1 MKKKETKI
9 WIPLYVDKWI
19 FGSTRHE
26 LDPAERSVWID
37 LLTLAA
43 KDDGFIRANVDT
55 PYPETQLAG
64 MLVVPL
70 DLLHRTIEKCLTP
83 TIGKLI
89 LLENGTL
96 YVVNWKEYQ
105 FTSRYRRMI
114 DSEPPVPPRETS
126 TDKSSSAKTEEHFRS
141 SERIEQNRTEQN
153 IIKQKIEEVVTLWNK
168 FARRIGIPWIRDI
181 EKGSTRERHLL
192 VRLNDPKWDLPK
204 IIEAIEAQPFLTGDN
219 DRGWLVSFDWI
230 LNSSN
235 YSKILEGVYT
245 KVRRGDAARRAPDD
259 PRTGGRR

>member
-37 LLTLAA
+37 LLTIAA

-64 MLVVPL
+64 MLVVPI

-105 FTSRYRRMI
+105 FTDRYKRMI
-114 DSEPPVPPRETS
+114 NAEPPVGPS
-126 TDKSSSAKTEEHFRS
+126 ASAKTEDEFRS
-141 SERIEQNRTEQN
+141 SERIEQKRIEQN
-153 IIKQKIEEVVTLWNK
+153 IIKQKTEDIVALWNK
-168 FARRIGIPWIRDI
+168 FARRVGIPWIREI
-181 EKGSTRERHLL
+181 EKGSTRERHLIE
-192 VRLNDPKWDLPK
+192 RLNDPKWDLPK
-204 IIEAIEAQPFLTGDN
+204 ILEAIEAQPFLLGDN
-219 DRGWLVSFDWI
+219 SSGWLVNFDWI
-230 LNSSN
+230 LKPMNVT
-235 YSKILEGVYT
+235 KILEGAYV
-245 KVRRGDAARRAPDD
+245 KIRRGDAARRAPDD